1 MYTYGSTVIHRG
13 NYTFLVH
20 LTRQVHKGVKK
31 T

>member
-1 MYTYGSTVIHRG
+1 MPIEATVIHRG

-20 LTRQVHKGVKK
+20 LTRQIHKGVKR